1 MNMVAQAPT
10 VLMENATHLIMIGKR
25 PVTVRVTYV
34 TALYPWLI
42 MNNRNN
48 VTAVKSGLDPTLPS
62 FHSLVQ
68 FL

>member
-1 MNMVAQAPT
+1 MVPYPLIQMNMVAQAPM

-48 VTAVKSGLDPTLPS
+48 VTAVKSR
-62 FHSLVQ
+62 
-68 FL
+68 